1 MVQKKK
7 GNAKPIRTKKPR
19 RKARRPT
26 QIFRLLAGLSLL
38 VLLILAA
45 AWLAHHTL
53 QRKAPPPRTPAI
65 ARLPEPPKTTPGT
78 PTFEIYPKEELPPP
92 RPPKAPPK
100 VAPKVELPRV
110 AIIIDDLGYD
120 RKMAARFL
128 DLDIVLTFSIFPH
141 SPFGAKI
148 SSAARRKG
156 LETML
161 HLPMEPLEYP
171 SVNPGPGALL
181 TTMSPDELLAQLQK
195 NLDDLP
201 TIVGVNNHMGSR
213 MTTVSNQLYQIF
225 SILKKK
231 ELYFVDS
238 RTTAETL
245 CEPSARLLQ
254 IPFAQR
260 DVFLDHVPE
269 ADFVRQQ
276 IERLVDIAQSHGEA
290 VGIAHPH
297 GVTYRVL
304 KEMLPELR
312 RKVRLVPA
320 SEVVHVPA

>member
-1 MVQKKK
+1 
-7 GNAKPIRTKKPR
+7 
-19 RKARRPT
+19 KARRPT

-53 QRKAPPPRTPAI
+53 QRKAPPPRAPAI
-65 ARLPEPPKTTPGT
+65 ARLPEPPETTPGT

-92 RPPKAPPK
+92 RPPTAPPK
-100 VAPKVELPRV
+100 VAPKTELPRV

-201 TIVGVNNHMGSR
+201 AIVGVNNHMGSR

-269 ADFVRQQ
+269 ADFVRRQ

-297 GVTYRVL
+297 EVTYRVL